1 MKSFLARNYV
11 IVLLVVLLLIVGVLL
26 YAKKRR
32 DQKADELRRI
42 NKILDSGIGRD
53 GTDTKT
59 LIQGVARANGFDAK
73 PFATAIHA
81 APGYLSDDEQA
92 VYDALTGKSKAQIA
106 SIFDYFLSHFGQD
119 MDLFLKE
126 WMNQE
131 EYQRAID
138 IIKLAK

>member
-1 MKSFLARNYV
+1 MKSFLTKNYLV
-11 IVLLVVLLLIVGVLL
+11 VLAVVLLLIVGVLI
-26 YAKKRR
+26 YAKRRR

-42 NKILDSGIGRD
+42 NEILDSDIGKD

-73 PFATAIHA
+73 PFATSIHD
-81 APGYLSDDEQA
+81 APGYLNDDEQA
-92 VYDALTGKSKAQIA
+92 VYDALTGKSRAQIA
-106 SIFDYFLSHFGQD
+106 SIFDYFLTSYGKD

-126 WMNQE
+126 WMNEE
-131 EYQRAID
+131 EYQNAID